1 MQYILTLVSSHG
13 IKLCFFM
20 CFLLNFHNIINKLLY
35 ETCIRMQE
43 RMAYLIK
50 VYTTNMSSSKCC
62 CFQEDRHF
70 KVMENVEGIFYWYFL
85 KILRDH
91 PFQNSCEKVS
101 FSKNFFYVERN
112 GKTFLITCFMAL
124 LTSLMYLLFLF
135 ASFL

>member
-1 MQYILTLVSSHG
+1 
-13 IKLCFFM
+13 
-20 CFLLNFHNIINKLLY
+20 
-35 ETCIRMQE
+35 MQE

-62 CFQEDRHF
+62 CFQEDRYF
-70 KVMENVEGIFYWYFL
+70 KVMESVEGIFYWYFL
-85 KILRDH
+85 KILRDN

-101 FSKNFFYVERN
+101 FTKNFFYVERN

-124 LTSLMYLLFLF
+124 LTSLMYVLFLF